1 MNDSLM
7 SVTSSMEPSMRN
19 SSNDKPCS
27 ARAPLQGVFNILR
40 FNYEFFV
47 AAACVVIGCLIGAW
61 CFEGGIVHSLCV
73 CGAAAV
79 AFASLVSLAASCW
92 IYDLSSL
99 YSLSWLD
106 SLLPSVSG
114 PALNI
119 HAGFDETSALLHA
132 RYPHLSLE
140 VMDFYDP
147 IRHTERSIRRA
158 RRAQPTY
165 PGTQQVS
172 PSTLVLEPER
182 YVAVF
187 LILAVHEI
195 RDAQERA
202 MFLRTLRDALAQGGR
217 LIVVEHSR
225 DVANFMAYTIGF
237 FHFLSVR
244 SLLSAFSQG
253 GFMVSTQRR
262 ITPFVRVFSLERA

>member
-1 MNDSLM
+1 
-7 SVTSSMEPSMRN
+7 MRN
-19 SSNDKPCS
+19 SSNDKPRT

-47 AAACVVIGCLIGAW
+47 AAACVVIGCLIGAR
-61 CFEGGIVHSLCV
+61 CFEGGIGPSLCV
-73 CGAAAV
+73 CVAAV
-79 AFASLVSLAASCW
+79 VAFTSLVSLAASWW

-99 YSLSWLD
+99 YSFSWLD
-106 SLLPSVSG
+106 SLLPAVSG

-119 HAGFDETSALLHA
+119 HAGFDETSELLHA

-140 VMDFYDP
+140 AIDFYDP

-158 RRAQPTY
+158 RRVQLLY
-165 PGTQQVS
+165 PGTRRVS
-172 PSTLVLEPER
+172 PSTLVLTPHR
-182 YVAVF
+182 YVAIF

-195 RDAQERA
+195 RDAHERA
-202 MFLRTLRDALAQGGR
+202 LFLRTLRDALAPGGR
-217 LIVVEHSR
+217 LVVVEHSR

-237 FHFLSVR
+237 FHFLSMR

-253 GFMVSTQRR
+253 GFRVSAQRH
-262 ITPFVRVFSLERA
+262 ITPFVRVFCLEGA

>member
-1 MNDSLM
+1 MK
-7 SVTSSMEPSMRN
+7 N
-19 SSNDKPCS
+19 SGNGKPCS
-27 ARAPLQGVFNILR
+27 TRAPLQGVSNILR

-47 AAACVVIGCLIGAW
+47 AAACVVLACLIGARY
-61 CFEGGIVHSLCV
+61 FEDGIARSLCV
-73 CGAAAV
+73 YTAGLVAV
-79 AFASLVSLAASCW
+79 TSFVSLASSWW
-92 IYDLSSL
+92 IYDLSPL
-99 YSLSWLD
+99 YSFSWLD

-114 PALNI
+114 PALSI
-119 HAGFDETSALLHA
+119 HAGFDETSALLQA
-132 RYPHLSLE
+132 RYPHLALE

-147 IRHTERSIRRA
+147 LRHTERSIRRA
-158 RRAQPTY
+158 RRVQLPY
-165 PGTQQVS
+165 PGTQRVT
-172 PSTLVLEPER
+172 PSTLVLQPER
-182 YVAVF
+182 YVSIF

-202 MFLRTLRDALAQGGR
+202 VFLRALRGGLAPGGR

-253 GFMVSTQRR
+253 GFLLSSQRR
-262 ITPFVRVFSLERA
+262 ITPFVRVISLERA

>member
-1 MNDSLM
+1 
-7 SVTSSMEPSMRN
+7 MR
-19 SSNDKPCS
+19 S
-27 ARAPLQGVFNILR
+27 PLQGVYNILR

-47 AAACVVIGCLIGAW
+47 AATCVVVGCLIGAW
-61 CFEGGIVHSLCV
+61 GFEGKTAPSLCMLV
-73 CGAAAV
+73 AAAV
-79 AFASLVSLAASCW
+79 AFASLISLVASWW
-92 IYDLSSL
+92 IYDFSSL
-99 YSLSWLD
+99 YSFSWMD
-106 SLLPSVSG
+106 PLLPSVSG

-119 HAGFDETSALLHA
+119 HAGFDETSELLHA

-158 RRAQPTY
+158 RRVQPPY

-172 PSTLVLEPER
+172 PSTLVLAPNK
-182 YVAVF
+182 YVAIF

-195 RDAQERA
+195 RNAQERT
-202 MFLRTLRDALAQGGR
+202 MFMRTLRDALAPGGK

-237 FHFLSVR
+237 FHFLSVKA
-244 SLLSAFSQG
+244 LLSAFTQG
-253 GFMVSTQRR
+253 GFLVSAHRR
-262 ITPFVRVFSLERA
+262 ITPFVRVFSLERV